1 MQTRLLL
8 VAGALA
14 VSCAA
19 QDTAADPWQP
29 HRTLE
34 VLYAGSA
41 GGTREKAFD
50 AFLREHF
57 DTVGVIALDQLT
69 MASAAAYDVV
79 IADWVS
85 QYGNDGYPKNENSLH
100 GAPGKLGPEFT
111 KPVLA
116 MSYVGTQVRAG
127 YKLDWL

>member
-1 MQTRLLL
+1 MQPRLLL

-14 VSCAA
+14 ISGAA
-19 QDTAADPWQP
+19 PDTAADPWQP
-29 HRTLE
+29 HRTLK

-111 KPVLA
+111 KPFLA

>member
-29 HRTLE
+29 HRTLK

-57 DTVGVIALDQLT
+57 DSVGVIALDKLT
-69 MASAAAYDVV
+69 MASATDYDVV

-85 QYGNDGYPKNENSLH
+85 QYGNDGYPKGKNSLSS
-100 GAPGKLGPEFT
+100 APITLGPEFT
-111 KPVLA
+111 KPFIA
-116 MSYVGTQVRAG
+116 MSYVGTQVRAE